1 MYKGWTGFNRVLM
14 GISMG
19 VCFLLIVVM
28 VFILGSYWW
37 IPVCVGI
44 PLVFGLHCIWGLFV
58 EMSKN
63 IIRIGTIQLNFAT
76 KAQAGQTAGNN
87 YATTPAS
94 GQPEINDMFSENTAA
109 QDWICPRCMMQNSAM
124 NNFCEKC
131 GNPKNN
137 NLGGN

>member
-19 VCFLLIVVM
+19 VCFLLIAVIAYV
-28 VFILGSYWW
+28 LRDYWW

-44 PLVFGLHCIWGLFV
+44 PVVFGAHCIWGLFV

-63 IIRIGTIQLNFAT
+63 IIRIGTNQLNFA
-76 KAQAGQTAGNN
+76 KRAQAGQTAGNN
-87 YATTPAS
+87 YATAPIA
-94 GQPEINDMFSENTAA
+94 GQPVISDMVSEEPVA
-109 QDWICPRCMMQNSAM
+109 QDWICSRCTMQNPAI
-124 NNFCEKC
+124 NNFCERC

-137 NLGGN
+137 QLGGN